1 MVTVTVLNTLLL
13 ATLPLTPHLPR
24 PLFAVWVWALYG
36 CICASFILLP
46 TATAQAKRVFNT
58 DSLKSEMR
66 MFATPSV
73 TARGTAPRTTG

>member
-13 ATLPLTPHLPR
+13 ATLHLTPHLPR

-46 TATAQAKRVFNT
+46 TATAQAKRSF
-58 DSLKSEMR
+58 R
-66 MFATPSV
+66 
-73 TARGTAPRTTG
+73 